1 MLEEKEIEVGLNE
14 SEWSPGGM
22 VGLEPI
28 LEEDA
33 VVVVAAAIW
42 WNVYPISMLGFE
54 LMIPLHFYI

>member
-22 VGLEPI
+22 EGLEAI
-28 LEEDA
+28 LDEDA
-33 VVVVAAAIW
+33 VVVAAIW
-42 WNVYPISMLGFE
+42 WDLYPISMLGFE